1 MTHDHP
7 PPDTPKILEVL
18 EPFVDF
24 CACQMR
30 FGANDFAH
38 RHDPHRG
45 HGLHDNLVRRDY
57 KISVF
62 KKRIG
67 ITQANLFDA
76 IRQRRTFARSSS
88 YLSAMY
94 TVNGQPMGSILPG
107 MGPFELNLQATYAI
121 PAGITATPRNI
132 CNIELWAASNR
143 DVNGQF
149 NRSTLKTW
157 VNQPAQ
163 PSMEPTFK
171 GSDCPCRLFGL
182 RILHTTRS
190 RGPVHHR

>member
-67 ITQANLFDA
+67 MMHWDTWPASGTLADWPRPPRPWPVRCAPGVVRSNTSTALLRLSV
-76 IRQRRTFARSSS
+76 IRHPSARCP
-88 YLSAMY
+88 
-94 TVNGQPMGSILPG
+94 Q
-107 MGPFELNLQATYAI
+107 
-121 PAGITATPRNI
+121 
-132 CNIELWAASNR
+132 
-143 DVNGQF
+143 
-149 NRSTLKTW
+149 
-157 VNQPAQ
+157 
-163 PSMEPTFK
+163 EPLEHGF
-171 GSDCPCRLFGL
+171 L
-182 RILHTTRS
+182 
-190 RGPVHHR
+190 V

>member
-67 ITQANLFDA
+67 MSPD
-76 IRQRRTFARSSS
+76 S
-88 YLSAMY
+88 
-94 TVNGQPMGSILPG
+94 
-107 MGPFELNLQATYAI
+107 
-121 PAGITATPRNI
+121 
-132 CNIELWAASNR
+132 
-143 DVNGQF
+143 
-149 NRSTLKTW
+149 
-157 VNQPAQ
+157 
-163 PSMEPTFK
+163 
-171 GSDCPCRLFGL
+171 
-182 RILHTTRS
+182 HTTRLQNTGEIS
-190 RGPVHHR
+190 ILRRWTAIQEASAMAFPTTTVRPDVSPHDVVPLLENGDRLTRDAFEDRYAAMPYLTKAELIEGVVYIPSPVRHRQHGQPHAC

>member
-67 ITQANLFDA
+67 ISTNTITYDMVPPALGPA
-76 IRQRRTFARSSS
+76 TSPARPP
-88 YLSAMY
+88 LLICRDRL
-94 TVNGQPMGSILPG
+94 GGSRLTG
-107 MGPFELNLQATYAI
+107 T
-121 PAGITATPRNI
+121 PAGVPALPMLDDGPR
-132 CNIELWAASNR
+132 CL
-143 DVNGQF
+143 
-149 NRSTLKTW
+149 
-157 VNQPAQ
+157 
-163 PSMEPTFK
+163 
-171 GSDCPCRLFGL
+171 GL
-182 RILHTTRS
+182 RAGIRLGMLVHQLTRI
-190 RGPVHHR
+190 HHHKPERLRNDAAVA

>member
-67 ITQANLFDA
+67 MSRWMKASGRHPSA
-76 IRQRRTFARSSS
+76 RRRWACVA
-88 YLSAMY
+88 SACPRA
-94 TVNGQPMGSILPG
+94 TVVCKPCC
-107 MGPFELNLQATYAI
+107 F
-121 PAGITATPRNI
+121 
-132 CNIELWAASNR
+132 WAA
-143 DVNGQF
+143 
-149 NRSTLKTW
+149 
-157 VNQPAQ
+157 
-163 PSMEPTFK
+163 K
-171 GSDCPCRLFGL
+171 GSNAVRKKSV
-182 RILHTTRS
+182 IATR
-190 RGPVHHR
+190 RR

>member
-1 MTHDHP
+1 MTNDHP

-67 ITQANLFDA
+67 IK
-76 IRQRRTFARSSS
+76 RRALLR
-88 YLSAMY
+88 LSPTLIM
-94 TVNGQPMGSILPG
+94 
-107 MGPFELNLQATYAI
+107 
-121 PAGITATPRNI
+121 
-132 CNIELWAASNR
+132 ASK
-143 DVNGQF
+143 
-149 NRSTLKTW
+149 SAK
-157 VNQPAQ
+157 
-163 PSMEPTFK
+163 
-171 GSDCPCRLFGL
+171 FGL
-182 RILHTTRS
+182 TDSGDTHVGVFEKHLVAERAAVPHTSLWCYRPLAKKRVICLMTFLM
-190 RGPVHHR
+190 H